1 VCSSDLVSAPATLL
15 VLPVLAG
22 IIILGSLTAA
32 AGLFFLPLAQVLG
45 WFLWLILSYMLVV
58 VEWFA
63 GLSIAYVETGSFSA
77 IYLWIYYIALG
88 ILIWV
93 INKYKLLK
101 RTDNEDGEDSLPKT
115 LKSGGT
121 KSSEQGSFLRRPLK
135 FMLSLIIITGIL
147 AFSAISTAPDDNL
160 HVSFLDVGQGD
171 AILIQK
177 GNIQVL
183 VDGGPSGQ
191 AVNLALSEKMPFW
204 DRTIELVILTH
215 PHDDHLTGLAEVLKR
230 YEIGQVLTTE
240 TESYLPVYDEWQ
252 KLINEKKI
260 LLTAARTEQQID
272 LDGVI
277 IDVLNPQTAYFE
289 GTGTDIDNN
298 SIVLNV
304 AFGEISFLLT
314 GDTGKYAE
322 LELIKNRLIPQP
334 AVLKVAHHGSN
345 SSTSSEFLNVCRPQ
359 IAVISVGVDNKY
371 GHPDTEVIERLT
383 EMVGDNNLYRTD
395 RNGTIEFITD
405 GSQLWLKVNRW

>member
-1 VCSSDLVSAPATLL
+1 
-15 VLPVLAG
+15 
-22 IIILGSLTAA
+22 
-32 AGLFFLPLAQVLG
+32 
-45 WFLWLILSYMLVV
+45 
-58 VEWFA
+58 
-63 GLSIAYVETGSFSA
+63 
-77 IYLWIYYIALG
+77 
-88 ILIWV
+88 V

-191 AVNLALSEKMPFW
+191 AINLALSEKMPFW

-230 YEIGQVLTTE
+230 YEVGQVLTTE
-240 TESYLPVYDEWQ
+240 TESYLPVYDKWQ
-252 KLINEKKI
+252 EFIDEKSI
-260 LLTAARTEQQID
+260 LLTAARTGQQID
-272 LDGVI
+272 IDGVI

-298 SIVLNV
+298 SIILNV

-314 GDTGKYAE
+314 GDIGKYAE

-334 AVLKVAHHGSN
+334 VVLKVAHHGSN

-371 GHPDTEVIERLT
+371 GHPDIEVNDRLT

-405 GSQLWLKVNRW
+405 GSQLWLKVNHW